1 MRAWGG
7 NLKEQEEFEEG
18 YAKDYSSRD
27 GVRRST
33 ASWKPSARRL
43 QLPPFPGAQH
53 GAALRMRE
61 PEGRHLRAPPPPPD
75 RTAHASSGLPALL
88 DPHHP
93 RAAERAHPTPRMRKA
108 PVPRRNGGKPP
119 AGFAA
124 GVAHVR
130 TAPPSGRAAP
140 HHEGGGGAAPG
151 PPEPRDRAGPRRLP
165 CRPPQR
171 HPGLGPASTGCPAF
185 LQRPRGWGRA

>member
-1 MRAWGG
+1 MACDALRHRGSPVP
-7 NLKEQEEFEEG
+7 E
-18 YAKDYSSRD
+18 DYSSRH
-27 GVRRST
+27 SQE
-33 ASWKPSARRL
+33 PNM
-43 QLPPFPGAQH
+43 
-53 GAALRMRE
+53 ALHCAC
-61 PEGRHLRAPPPPPD
+61 GSLRAATSAPPPPPPD

-93 RAAERAHPTPRMRKA
+93 RAAERAQPTPRMRKA
-108 PVPRRNGGKPP
+108 HVPRRNGGKPP

-130 TAPPSGRAAP
+130 TAPPSDRAAP